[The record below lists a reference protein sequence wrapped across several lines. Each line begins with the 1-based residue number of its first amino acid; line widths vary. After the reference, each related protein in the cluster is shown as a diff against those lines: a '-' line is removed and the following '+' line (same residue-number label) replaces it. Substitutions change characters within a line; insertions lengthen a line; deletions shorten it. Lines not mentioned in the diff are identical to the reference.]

1 MKKVVVFFATGFE
14 EVEGL
19 AVVDILRRAGVSV
32 DICSLNGEYVTG
44 SHNITIKSDIL
55 IENIDIDQY
64 QCIVLPGGLPG
75 ATNLRDDER
84 IIEFIKSFDE
94 KGKLIA
100 AICAAPIV
108 LERAGIIR
116 DREVTSYPGSL
127 ENSEKF
133 NYKEEIVVRSE
144 NLITSRGPATVLEF
158 AYSILNAMDL
168 KEKADALREG
178 MMVNFYNKNI

>member
-1 MKKVVVFFATGFE
+1 MKKVVVFLATGFE
-14 EVEGL
+14 EIEAL
-19 AVVDILRRAGVSV
+19 AVVDILRRADVEV

-44 SHNITIKSDIL
+44 SHNITIKSDVL
-55 IENIDIDQY
+55 IENVEIDKY

-75 ATNLRDDER
+75 STNLRDDER
-84 IIEFIKSFDE
+84 IIEFIKDFDN

-108 LERAGIIR
+108 LEKAGIIR
-116 DREVTSYPGSL
+116 DRKVTSYPGSL
-127 ENSEKF
+127 ENAKKV
-133 NYKEEIVVRSE
+133 NYKEEVVVASE

-158 AYSILNAMDL
+158 AYNILNAMGL
-168 KEKADALREG
+168 KEKADVLREG

>member
-1 MKKVVVFFATGFE
+1 MKNVVVFFATGFE

-55 IENIDIDQY
+55 IENIDIDKY
-64 QCIVLPGGLPG
+64 HCIVLPGGLPG
-75 ATNLRDDER
+75 ATNLRDDKR
-84 IIEFIKSFDE
+84 IIEFVQKFDKE
-94 KGKLIA
+94 GKFVA

-108 LERAGIIR
+108 LEKADIIR
-116 DREVTSYPGSL
+116 DRAVTSYPGSV

-133 NYKEEIVVRSE
+133 NYKEEVVVRSE

-158 AYSILNAMDL
+158 AYNILEAMEL
-168 KEKADALREG
+168 KDKANLLREA